1 MSMSQIDPLHTP
13 ADADQDHL
21 AEAEVQHKRSIKSFV
36 LRQGHLSPSQQRAI
50 DTFMP
55 LHGVTYQDEFVA
67 LDSVFGR
74 HAPKIL
80 EIGFGM
86 GTATAE
92 IASIQPEHDF
102 LGIEVHGPGVGNL
115 LKLIDEA
122 KLTNLKVMRH
132 DAVEVVEQ
140 MLAPESLDGIHIF
153 FPDPWHKKRHNKR
166 RLIQL
171 PFIEKLV
178 PRLKIGGYIHLAT
191 DWAEY
196 AEQMLDVLN
205 QHPGLANTAE
215 GYAEKPAYRPLT
227 KFEARGLK
235 LGHGVWDIVFKR
247 VA

>member
-1 MSMSQIDPLHTP
+1 MSQTEPLHPPETVDTDGHSAADTP
-13 ADADQDHL
+13 
-21 AEAEVQHKRSIKSFV
+21 HKRSIKSFV

-55 LHGVTYQDEFVA
+55 LHGVPFQDQFVA
-67 LDSVFGR
+67 LDEVFGR
-74 HAPKIL
+74 SAPKIL

-92 IASIQPEHDF
+92 IAKVQPEQDF
-102 LGIEVHGPGVGNL
+102 LGVEVHGPGVGNL

-122 KLTNLKVMRH
+122 ALSNLKVMRH

-171 PFIEKLV
+171 PFVEKLV
-178 PRLKIGGYIHLAT
+178 PRLKVGGYIHLAT

-196 AEQMLDVLN
+196 AEQMLEVLN
-205 QHPGLANTAE
+205 QHPGLANTATD
-215 GYAEKPAYRPLT
+215 YADKPAYRPLT